1 MGPFSKKESD
11 VEAVSSEKPVYGT
24 ENDSG
29 DYIPDDGAVPA
40 ETFVLG
46 DSLYARTQRLAGK
59 FGVEQRGIER
69 VPSDERSPAHIS
81 QVGTMWLSAN
91 MVVSSFAI
99 GALAYPVFYLG
110 FVDTILI
117 ILFINLLGIIPVA
130 FFSTFGPRFGL
141 RQMVLSRFFFGY
153 YGVKVVAVFNIL
165 ACVGWSAGMFPQPLL
180 HHSLLTQF
188 L

>member
-1 MGPFSKKESD
+1 MGPFSKKRAD
-11 VEAVSSEKPVYGT
+11 VEANTTNAEKPAYSN

-29 DYIPDDGAVPA
+29 EYVPDDGAVTA

-46 DSLYARTQRLAGK
+46 DSWYAKTQRLAGK

-117 ILFINLLGIIPVA
+117 IFFVNVLGIIPVC

-141 RQMVLSRFFFGY
+141 RQMVLSRFFFG
-153 YGVKVVAVFNIL
+153 VSTFWVL
-165 ACVGWSAGMFPQPLL
+165 
-180 HHSLLTQF
+180 
-188 L
+188 

>member
-1 MGPFSKKESD
+1 MGPFSKKQDD
-11 VEAVSSEKPVYGT
+11 VEASTAEKPVYGT

-29 DYIPDDGAVPA
+29 EFIPDDGAVAA

-46 DSLYARTQRLAGK
+46 DSWYAKTQRLAGK

-69 VPSDERSPAHIS
+69 VPSDERSTAHIS

-110 FVDTILI
+110 FIDTILI
-117 ILFINLLGIIPVA
+117 IFFVNLLGITPVA

-153 YGVKVVAVFNIL
+153 YGVKVIAVFNIL
-165 ACVGWSAGMFPQPLL
+165 ACIGWSSGTLFYKK
-180 HHSLLTQF
+180 SESSF
-188 L
+188 RC

>member
-29 DYIPDDGAVPA
+29 EYIPDDGAVSA

-46 DSLYARTQRLAGK
+46 DSLYAKTQRLAGK

-99 GALAYPVFYLG
+99 GALAYPVFFLG

-117 ILFINLLGIIPVA
+117 ILFINLLGITPVA